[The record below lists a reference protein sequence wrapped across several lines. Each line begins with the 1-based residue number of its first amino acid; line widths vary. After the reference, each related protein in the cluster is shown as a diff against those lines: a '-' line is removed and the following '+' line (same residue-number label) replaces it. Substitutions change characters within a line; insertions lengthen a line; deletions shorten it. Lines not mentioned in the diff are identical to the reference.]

1 MNGTVPGG
9 RDDPVDL
16 AGWQRLT
23 EAVIGKRE
31 ARIAEAEKMIGMAK
45 KVIADS
51 RAELKVLRR
60 ALAVAGPTAGA
71 PAAPSPRQDRAEP
84 SARDRAAAQL
94 LEAAR
99 RAGPGV
105 LSWGEAR
112 AVAGDRSGSTVSA
125 ALQLLVDRGDVV
137 KDGPGKYRL
146 ASRA

>member
-1 MNGTVPGG
+1 MNGTVPEG

-45 KVIADS
+45 KVIAQS
-51 RAELKVLRR
+51 QAELKVLRR
-60 ALAVAGPTAGA
+60 ALTVAGGPASAAGA
-71 PAAPSPRQDRAEP
+71 PVPKPARTEP

-112 AVAGDRSGSTVSA
+112 ASTGLRPPRRMGADGD
-125 ALQLLVDRGDVV
+125 
-137 KDGPGKYRL
+137 
-146 ASRA
+146 